1 MKYRHIINYNNYTV
15 LVKFRT
21 FVALPYTVIAC
32 NSRKYGIFPASS
44 ISVRLFLPNFSSI
57 NETQTSLIDE
67 TLSEFSR
74 DFAEISWFSE
84 NPFLTIYIYLG
95 KFQED
100 GSHRSENRSG
110 KQVRH
115 HAVA

>member
-1 MKYRHIINYNNYTV
+1 MHGNPMRYRHIINYNNYTV

-44 ISVRLFLPNFSSI
+44 ISVRLFLPNVSSI

-84 NPFLTIYIYLG
+84 NPFLTIYIYFG
-95 KFQED
+95 KFQENSYAIAAEIQ
-100 GSHRSENRSG
+100 G
-110 KQVRH
+110 V
-115 HAVA
+115 V